1 MVADVDAEHIAK
13 ELAAALTNLDIT
25 DLDGRA
31 GRQPWGYV
39 EPTEAALE
47 VLRETV
53 QPFIRNVA
61 RLAELGH
68 VEAACAAGRGMI
80 AGLHA
85 SREHT
90 DDALLGWDPDFLD
103 ETAAEVLSE
112 LRRAL
117 GRRREKDSMLE
128 QVIAGIEDWPELGA
142 LIRRRR

>member
-1 MVADVDAEHIAK
+1 VDAEHIAK

-39 EPTEAALE
+39 EPTDAALE

-53 QPFIRNVA
+53 QPFISNIA
-61 RLAELGH
+61 RLAVLGH
-68 VEAACAAGRGMI
+68 VEAACAAGRGTI

-85 SREHT
+85 ARENAD

-128 QVIAGIEDWPELGA
+128 QVIAEMEDWPELGA